1 MIISKFINNIF
12 INFIQFNYKIVQF
25 ENVTKS
31 TYVPPVYLINF
42 FPYLSQV
49 STSNLTETQN
59 MAVRVKPTL
68 VSLLIL
74 LTHSIASSSTSRPTN
89 PTSTPTPTPTPWP
102 EQFHSIIFMITN
114 ETQLQKVDLW
124 YDWPNGR
131 NFNIIQNQLGK
142 LLYDLEWTNGT
153 SFYYTLDSNQECRV
167 MLFPVGILTPD
178 WLHDASYVGQKSID
192 GFLCNV
198 WEKVEFITY
207 YEDVVSKRPVSWTF
221 YTGMCVVCLLNNLV
235 ISNF

>member
-1 MIISKFINNIF
+1 M
-12 INFIQFNYKIVQF
+12 
-25 ENVTKS
+25 T
-31 TYVPPVYLINF
+31 
-42 FPYLSQV
+42 
-49 STSNLTETQN
+49 
-59 MAVRVKPTL
+59 
-68 VSLLIL
+68 
-74 LTHSIASSSTSRPTN
+74 
-89 PTSTPTPTPTPWP
+89 
-102 EQFHSIIFMITN
+102 TN

-153 SFYYTLDSNQECRV
+153 SFYYTLDSNKECRV
-167 MLFPVGILTPD
+167 MHFPVGILAPD
-178 WLHDASYVGQKSID
+178 WLHDASYVGQKIID

-221 YTGMCVVCLLNNLV
+221 FTGMSAHVMTFEVGKVLDDPNWQAPVYCFNNNAAEQEKANVNKKRIGIAIESVARIDGPHRGSSMRSLAM
-235 ISNF
+235 NLTAAL